1 MPIAAAA
8 SQMATVEDEEEAPKL
23 AGDRR
28 APEDDEAHL
37 LRANWLLKGRAERR
51 RACETTR

>member
-8 SQMATVEDEEEAPKL
+8 SQMAAEEDEEEAPRP

-28 APEDDEAHL
+28 APVEEEARR
-37 LRANWLLKGRAERR
+37 LRTNWLLKGRAERR

>member
-8 SQMATVEDEEEAPKL
+8 SHIAAEDDAEEAPKL
-23 AGDRR
+23 AGNRR
-28 APEDDEAHL
+28 APEEEETHR